1 MVDGQLLGV
10 KLDSVEIEPNVHY
23 KKDLTNIDLQAGIN
37 NEKEFEDF
45 DSIAIQKLLVKLT
58 FFLFYLLS
66 LISLI

>member
-1 MVDGQLLGV
+1 M